1 MATAAFWQR
10 GETIDRINDTAKTIP
25 ANTIQAIGK
34 RIGVVAMEA
43 APGQKYSVNVVGVY
57 SFPKKASE
65 AITAGADVYWDNTNG
80 VITATAEWF
89 VFILPVIHTFVIGKD
104 HIHIRTV
111 LSYCIFAHWLG
122 LQRMDHTPGGSLLRW
137 RFIKSA

>member
-1 MATAAFWQR
+1 MATATFWQR

-57 SFPKKASE
+57 SFPNE

-80 VITATAEWF
+80 VITATAESN
-89 VFILPVIHTFVIGKD
+89 ILAGYAIADAAAADAVV
-104 HIHIRTV
+104 
-111 LSYCIFAHWLG
+111 S
-122 LQRMDHTPGGSLLRW
+122 
-137 RFIKSA
+137 IKINA

>member
-1 MATAAFWQR
+1 MATATFWQR

-65 AITAGADVYWDNTNG
+65 AYAFCVCTNCPCPSGTNSYTAKYNDSERKA
-80 VITATAEWF
+80 
-89 VFILPVIHTFVIGKD
+89 K
-104 HIHIRTV
+104 
-111 LSYCIFAHWLG
+111 
-122 LQRMDHTPGGSLLRW
+122 
-137 RFIKSA
+137 

>member
-43 APGQKYSVNVVGVY
+43 APGQKYSV
-57 SFPKKASE
+57 
-65 AITAGADVYWDNTNG
+65 YWDNTNG
-80 VITATAEWF
+80 VITATAESN
-89 VFILPVIHTFVIGKD
+89 ILAGYAIADAAAADAVVSIMIN
-104 HIHIRTV
+104 
-111 LSYCIFAHWLG
+111 S
-122 LQRMDHTPGGSLLRW
+122 
-137 RFIKSA
+137 

>member
-10 GETIDRINDTAKTIP
+10 GETIDRVNNTAKTIE
-25 ANTIQAIGK
+25 ANTIQVIGK

-65 AITAGADVYWDNTNG
+65 AIAAGAEVYWDSTNG
-80 VITATAEWF
+80 VITATAGSN
-89 VFILPVIHTFVIGKD
+89 ILAGYAIAD
-104 HIHIRTV
+104 AAAADATV
-111 LSYCIFAHWLG
+111 S
-122 LQRMDHTPGGSLLRW
+122 
-137 RFIKSA
+137 IKINA

>member
-1 MATAAFWQR
+1 MATATFWQR

-65 AITAGADVYWDNTNG
+65 AITAGADVYWGNSR
-80 VITATAEWF
+80 VQH
-89 VFILPVIHTFVIGKD
+89 P
-104 HIHIRTV
+104 R
-111 LSYCIFAHWLG
+111 
-122 LQRMDHTPGGSLLRW
+122 RLRY
-137 RFIKSA
+137 RRRSRSGRGRIN